1 MTACIRPREK
11 LLELRMVLFFLKL
24 KKMEE
29 MEKGRDIGEDGQLD
43 HATRANEI
51 TKTHS

>member
-1 MTACIRPREK
+1 
-11 LLELRMVLFFLKL
+11 VLFFLKL

-43 HATRANEI
+43 HTTRDERR
-51 TKTHS
+51 KTHS